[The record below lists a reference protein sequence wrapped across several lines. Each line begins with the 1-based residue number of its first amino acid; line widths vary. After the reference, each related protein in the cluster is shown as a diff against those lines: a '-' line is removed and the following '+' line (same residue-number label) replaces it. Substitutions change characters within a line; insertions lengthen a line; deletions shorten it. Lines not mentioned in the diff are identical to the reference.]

1 MAILT
6 SVRWY
11 LIVVLTCSS
20 LIISDIEHFFLCL
33 LAVCMSSL
41 KKCLFRSSAHFLVGF
56 FFFKMYLFLAVLGL
70 CCWMQ
75 ASSRA
80 SCGEQGLFSSCC
92 VQASHCG
99 VVSGCGA
106 RALGSWVSVVVAHG
120 LSCPTTCGI
129 FPDQELNLCP
139 LPWQADSEPLDHQGS
154 PVGLFFDLSC
164 VSCFYVLEMNSL
176 LIASFANIFSYFQCI
191 L

>member
-1 MAILT
+1 MMAILT

-11 LIVVLTCSS
+11 LIVVLICSS

-33 LAVCMSSL
+33 LAGCMSSL

-56 FFFKMYLFLAVLGL
+56 FFKMYLFLAGLGL

-80 SCGEQGLFSSCC
+80 GCGEQGLFSSCH
-92 VQASHCG
+92 VQASHCR
-99 VVSGCGA
+99 VISGCGA
-106 RALGSWVSVVVAHG
+106 QALGSWVSVVVAHG

-129 FPDQELNLCP
+129 FPDQGLNLCP
-139 LPWQADSEPLDHQGS
+139 LP
-154 PVGLFFDLSC
+154 
-164 VSCFYVLEMNSL
+164 
-176 LIASFANIFSYFQCI
+176 
-191 L
+191 